1 MENTSFL
8 RRIDTVEKR
17 MSDRGI
23 DCFLVFPSST
33 IKYLSGYSG
42 KADERLL
49 CLALFP
55 NGDSFIIANKLYEP
69 QVKDIPVKELI
80 LWNDGEN
87 AMELLFNALRKRGI
101 EKSVIATDKSVPGM
115 FLIPLYNAFPEA
127 DIRLGD
133 SLVDDLR
140 VYKDEDEM
148 ELMMT
153 ACRKAAEA
161 LKATIEKGR
170 YWIGKTEAEFMG
182 QLSLEMTNRGLTLP
196 NMIVAVGANA
206 AAPHHITGQTVI
218 EEGKC
223 LLVDFGGK
231 FKNYSTDMTRTFHF
245 GEPCDE
251 FKKVYEIVLE
261 ANRLGK
267 EAARE
272 GNLLQDVDR
281 AARGYIT
288 KMGYGEYFTHRT
300 GHGIGID
307 GHEGPSAQEGELT
320 PIKEGMAF
328 SVEPGIY
335 LPGKFGVRIE
345 DQVLMTKTGARI
357 LHDFTRELIII
368 K

>member
-1 MENTSFL
+1 MNNTSFPK
-8 RRIDTVEKR
+8 RISTVEQR
-17 MSDRGI
+17 MKERGI

-42 KADERLL
+42 KADERLM
-49 CLALFP
+49 CMALLP
-55 NGDSFIIANKLYEP
+55 DGSSFIIANKLYEP
-69 QVKDIPVKELI
+69 QVKDIPVNELI

-87 AMELLFNALRKRGI
+87 AMELLFLALKNRGI
-101 EKSVIATDKSVPGM
+101 GDSKIAVDKSVPGM
-115 FLIPLYNAFPEA
+115 FLIPLYNAFPNA
-127 DIRLGD
+127 DIILGD

-140 VYKDEDEM
+140 IYKDEYEM
-148 ELMMT
+148 ELMSA
-153 ACRKAAEA
+153 ACQKAAEA
-161 LKATIEKGR
+161 LGATIERGSYWVGR
-170 YWIGKTEAEFMG
+170 TEAEFMG
-182 QLSLEMTNRGLTLP
+182 QLSLEMTNRGLALP

-218 EEGKC
+218 ENGKC

-245 GEPCDE
+245 GEPSDE
-251 FKKVYEIVLE
+251 FKKIYDIVLE
-261 ANRLGK
+261 ANRRGK
-267 EAARE
+267 EAAKA

-288 KMGYGEYFTHRT
+288 EKGYGEYFTHRT

-320 PIKEGMAF
+320 PICEGMAF

-335 LPGKFGVRIE
+335 LPGRFGVRIE
-345 DQVLMTKTGARI
+345 DQVLMTKSGAAI
-357 LHDFTRELIII
+357 LHDFTRELIVI